1 MSKKTSELQW
11 AEEVMEVY
19 RALGSLPGNR
29 AFSSPS
35 AQYLFEQIA
44 KGDEE
49 YKFVSQVVPK
59 AAEMLAKLKPADL
72 DAAFVEIDRRTLS
85 DLQKC
90 LLDAVAASKD
100 ILVTPEPETSPEG
113 LSAPQTE
120 ADLLATLLS

>member
-35 AQYLFEQIA
+35 ARYLFEQIA

-113 LSAPQTE
+113 LSEPQTE

>member
-35 AQYLFEQIA
+35 ARYLFEHVQ
-44 KGDEE
+44 GGEE
-49 YKFVSQVVPK
+49 EMKFINQTVPK
-59 AAEMLAKLKPADL
+59 AAEMLAKHKPTDL
-72 DAAFVEIDRRTLS
+72 DSVFVEVDKGTLS

-90 LLDAVAASKD
+90 LLDAIEESKG